1 MSGFLSN
8 KQNPEGFSLEQVLL
22 AVRKDLIVKTTEIV
36 DDDRP
41 QAQTVLENDIKII
54 GLLTECLHI
63 AEASSKLLKHSFGPH
78 VDGQPRIG
86 TG

>member
-1 MSGFLSN
+1 MSGFLSSEQ
-8 KQNPEGFSLEQVLL
+8 KPEGHSLEEVLL
-22 AVRKDLIVKTTEIV
+22 QLRKELIVQTTKIV
-36 DDDRP
+36 EDDRP
-41 QAQTVLENDIKII
+41 QAQEVLENDIKILA
-54 GLLTECLHI
+54 LLTECLHI